1 MIHVPTYEQVALA
14 WHPDARS
21 ERGFRLLLAL
31 VIAAF
36 LLAGIVLSSIPL
48 PKKERPARVEV
59 PERVAKFITERPRPK
74 PPEAAKPEPKPPP
87 PRPEPRFERKPQEER
102 KPLTKIETEAR
113 KKAEDSGLLALTRD
127 LSDLIDTASAQSMTS
142 GRLSKAGESQNVA
155 AVNMDILTT
164 RGTQGSG
171 GVKQDVHDANVGR
184 SQLDEGQRRVAQQLL
199 ASKGEIGTGKSQ
211 AGGAERPRAERG
223 DNLRSEAD
231 VAYVMDKHKSI
242 LHSLYRRAR
251 RSNPGLQGKIVLEI
265 TIQPSGQVSAVRVK
279 SSELNDKSLE
289 ASLVARIR
297 QFDFGSRPV
306 EPLTVVVPVEFLP
319 S

>member
-1 MIHVPTYEQVALA
+1 MMHVPTYEQVALA
-14 WHPDARS
+14 WRPDARR
-21 ERGFRLLLAL
+21 ERGFRLLLLL
-31 VIAAF
+31 VIAVF
-36 LLAGIVLSSIPL
+36 LLAGIILSSIPL
-48 PKKERPARVEV
+48 PKKERPLRVEV
-59 PERVAKFITERPRPK
+59 PERVAKFITERPKPK
-74 PPEAAKPEPKPPP
+74 PPEAAKPEAKPPP

-102 KPLTKIETEAR
+102 KPLTRIEKEAR
-113 KKAEDSGLLALTRD
+113 KKAEDSGLLALTKD
-127 LSDLIDTASAQSMTS
+127 LSDLIDTASVQSMAS
-142 GRLSKAGESQNVA
+142 GRLNKSDESKNVA
-155 AVNMDILTT
+155 AVNTDILTT
-164 RGTQGSG
+164 RDTQGSG
-171 GVKQDVHDANVGR
+171 GVKQDVQDGNVGR
-184 SQLDEGQRRVAQQLL
+184 SRLDEGQRQVAQQLL
-199 ASKGEIGTGKSQ
+199 ASKGEIGTAQTESGDSGRQ
-211 AGGAERPRAERG
+211 RAERG

-242 LHSLYRRAR
+242 LHSIYRRAR

-265 TIQPSGQVSAVRVK
+265 TILPSGQVSNVRVK

>member
-1 MIHVPTYEQVALA
+1 MHVPTYEQVALA
-14 WHPDARS
+14 WRPDARD
-21 ERGFRLLLAL
+21 ERRFRLFLAL
-31 VIAAF
+31 VIAVV

-48 PKKERPARVEV
+48 PKKERLARVEV
-59 PERVAKFITERPRPK
+59 PERVAKFITERPK
-74 PPEAAKPEPKPPP
+74 PRSSEAAKPEPKPPL

-102 KPLTKIETEAR
+102 KPLTSIEVKAR
-113 KKAEDSGLLALTRD
+113 QKAENSGLLALTRD

-142 GRLSKAGESQNVA
+142 GRLSKSGDSQSVA
-155 AVNMDILTT
+155 AVNTDILTT
-164 RGTQGSG
+164 RGAQESG
-171 GVKQDVHDANVGR
+171 GLKQDVHDGNVGR
-184 SQLDEGQRRVAQQLL
+184 SQLDEGQRQVARQLL
-199 ASKGEIGTGKSQ
+199 ASKGEIGTVNSESGTSGRQ
-211 AGGAERPRAERG
+211 RAERG

-242 LHSLYRRAR
+242 LHSIYRRAR

-265 TIQPSGQVSAVRVK
+265 TILPSGQVSNVRVK

-289 ASLVARIR
+289 VSLVARIR

-306 EPLTVVVPVEFLP
+306 EPLTIVVPVEFLP